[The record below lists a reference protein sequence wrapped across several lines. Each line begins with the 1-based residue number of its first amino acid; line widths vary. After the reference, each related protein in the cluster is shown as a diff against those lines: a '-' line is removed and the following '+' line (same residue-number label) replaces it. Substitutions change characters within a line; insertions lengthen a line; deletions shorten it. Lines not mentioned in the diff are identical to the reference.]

1 MLQQRKVRNDNK
13 YVVSYLMHFKATVGR
28 DLLIVGGVEGCKG
41 FISNRII
48 FRLCGKGSC
57 CGGFGRF

>member
-1 MLQQRKVRNDNK
+1 MITNI
-13 YVVSYLMHFKATVGR
+13 VSYLMHFKATVGR

-48 FRLCGKGSC
+48 FRLSGKGSC